1 MQYSGEMRE
10 YRRCFN
16 VVFMK
21 EILLLNP
28 ENVSEEEVAS
38 YEIREAARAVV
49 TDADGLVALLHVG
62 NDGYYKL
69 PGGGFEGSEDV
80 RAALARECLE
90 EIGCEVR
97 ITGEIGIVTEYRK
110 RFGLKQISYCYTAEV
125 VGEKHTPAFDESERQ
140 RGFEACWVTMDQAA
154 ALLRGTDAIA
164 EESVYEAGSYILPRD
179 RAIFEVVRV
188 RG

>member
-1 MQYSGEMRE
+1 MRE
-10 YRRCFN
+10 YRHCFN

-28 ENVSEEEVAS
+28 ENVSEDEVAT
-38 YEIREAARAVV
+38 YDIRHAARAVV

-110 RFGLKQISYCYTAEV
+110 RFGLKQISYCYTAEA
-125 VGEKHTPAFDESERQ
+125 VGEKHAPAFDESERQ
-140 RGFEACWVTMDQAA
+140 RGFEVCWVAKNG
-154 ALLRGTDAIA
+154 ALSKLQNQDALV
-164 EESVYEAGSYILPRD
+164 EEPIFYEAGLYILPRD
-179 RAIFEVVRV
+179 RAIFGVAQGMEKKE
-188 RG
+188 